1 VSVLLDTETRLAELG
16 VRPFHLPLGSLAP
29 VVEGGFSGMNK
40 SDWVV
45 VGPRERIGAVL
56 RGCPVERL
64 VDLHAGAR
72 PYKVTPSTAAPGT
85 RALHAVGL
93 ALASDR
99 PVLCFLGVASAA
111 SGPFYE
117 GLNAAVL
124 TGAQVT
130 FIVTMPELTDD
141 APVSRQVAAE
151 PSAVAKAMGLKT
163 SRVKAT
169 VSGVKRAVKQARGVP
184 ALIQVN
190 LA

>member
-1 VSVLLDTETRLAELG
+1 MSVLLETEARLAELG
-16 VRPFHLPLGSLAP
+16 VKPFHLPLGPLAP
-29 VVEGGFSGMNK
+29 VVEGGFSAMNK
-40 SDWVV
+40 GDWVV

-93 ALASDR
+93 ALASSR

-111 SGPFYE
+111 SGSFYE

-124 TGAQVT
+124 TGAPVT
-130 FIVTMPELTDD
+130 FVVAMPVLTDD

-151 PSAVAKAMGLKT
+151 PSAIAKTMGLKT

-184 ALIQVN
+184 SLVQVN